1 MKLLAIF
8 SADLKQIA
16 GMAGRATY
24 TPADKARKLL
34 DWQPRNV
41 EGSLVE
47 TANQLI
53 DEQLI

>member
-1 MKLLAIF
+1 
-8 SADLKQIA
+8 
-16 GMAGRATY
+16 MAGQATY

-47 TANQLI
+47 TANQLF